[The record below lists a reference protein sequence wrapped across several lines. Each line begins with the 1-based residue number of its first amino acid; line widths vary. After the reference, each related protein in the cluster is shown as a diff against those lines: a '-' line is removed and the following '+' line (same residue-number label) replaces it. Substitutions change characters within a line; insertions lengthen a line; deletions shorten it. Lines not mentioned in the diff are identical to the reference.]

1 MQRKAFWEM
10 EECFCLSFGAKAQSM
25 FAELCVGFINQ
36 QSGISWAG
44 GISSFPLPGIRTQ
57 KMLGRSQQRNFNEYS
72 SGLLKTALFLVALA
86 LLLSCYTFIF
96 VAGAAE
102 GHGDTY

>member
-1 MQRKAFWEM
+1 
-10 EECFCLSFGAKAQSM
+10 
-25 FAELCVGFINQ
+25 
-36 QSGISWAG
+36 
-44 GISSFPLPGIRTQ
+44 
-57 KMLGRSQQRNFNEYS
+57 MLGRLQQRNFNEYS